1 MKIMKRI
8 YQFLLLAAGC
18 AALTTACSD
27 DDDSYLVRETDSIRF
42 ASCLAS
48 SKQITLR
55 CNGSWRTVIPE
66 DAGWLS
72 TSPSEGVGSGAF
84 EWIAVSAT
92 HNRSAE
98 RTATIYLES
107 GGRQYPIT
115 VTQADGAVVYGAPY
129 VEGNLIEQEASKSR
143 LCFTYANAYG
153 DETIDVS
160 CTLSGDSQGLSVA
173 GASVRLVNG
182 GATVALDIAGTPT
195 VPGYAAFAVS
205 VDGVQIGTARAKVYA
220 MSEMPIEGL
229 PVTWEFCPV
238 KGSTEDV
245 NALKA
250 RQPDWVT
257 ASHSLVSEDGR
268 AYITVVEADAKTAS
282 AVNSWGYNDGHAYL
296 KGLYTGDYWLQKIP
310 VKYLR
315 LRHEDQLYGQHRR
328 FGLFGGV
335 LPDRVLGRRADLAAG
350 RRCEERNLQQYRGDL
365 PCPRL
370 RQSAFRRREYGL
382 FLVRLP
388 RRGHDQFGYALDT
401 LPGLGQRA
409 HYGEQYDHYGRRRF
423 DAPEGHFLGVGRR

>member
-129 VEGNLIEQEASKSR
+129 VEGNLIEQEPSKSR
-143 LCFTYANAYG
+143 ICFTYANAYG

-310 VKYLR
+310 VKYLVS
-315 LRHEDQLYGQHRR
+315 GTKINCT
-328 FGLFGGV
+328 GSIGGSGGV

-409 HYGEQYDHYGRRRF
+409 HHGEQYDHYGRRRF

>member
-8 YQFLLLAAGC
+8 YEFLLLAAGC

-129 VEGNLIEQEASKSR
+129 VEGNLIEQEPSKSR
-143 LCFTYANAYG
+143 ICFTYANAYG
-153 DETIDVS
+153 DEMIDVS
-160 CTLSGDSQGLSVA
+160 CTLSGDSQGLSV
-173 GASVRLVNG
+173 
-182 GATVALDIAGTPT
+182 
-195 VPGYAAFAVS
+195 
-205 VDGVQIGTARAKVYA
+205 ARAKVYA

-257 ASHSLVSEDGR
+257 ASHSLVPEDGR

-310 VKYLR
+310 VKYLVSGTKINCTGSIGGSGSSAGFFLIEYSADGQTWRQAGGAKSGTFNNTEVTYHVRAYDSPLFEGGNTGYFSYDFPVEVTINSGTLWIRYRVSANVRITANNTITTGGGGSTR
-315 LRHEDQLYGQHRR
+315 LKGTFSVSVVDE
-328 FGLFGGV
+328 
-335 LPDRVLGRRADLAAG
+335 
-350 RRCEERNLQQYRGDL
+350 NMN
-365 PCPRL
+365 
-370 RQSAFRRREYGL
+370 
-382 FLVRLP
+382 
-388 RRGHDQFGYALDT
+388 
-401 LPGLGQRA
+401 
-409 HYGEQYDHYGRRRF
+409 
-423 DAPEGHFLGVGRR
+423 

>member
-129 VEGNLIEQEASKSR
+129 VEGNLIEQEPSKSR

-160 CTLSGDSQGLSVA
+160 CILSGDSQ
-173 GASVRLVNG
+173 
-182 GATVALDIAGTPT
+182 
-195 VPGYAAFAVS
+195 
-205 VDGVQIGTARAKVYA
+205 
-220 MSEMPIEGL
+220 
-229 PVTWEFCPV
+229 
-238 KGSTEDV
+238 
-245 NALKA
+245 
-250 RQPDWVT
+250 
-257 ASHSLVSEDGR
+257 
-268 AYITVVEADAKTAS
+268 
-282 AVNSWGYNDGHAYL
+282 
-296 KGLYTGDYWLQKIP
+296 
-310 VKYLR
+310 
-315 LRHEDQLYGQHRR
+315 
-328 FGLFGGV
+328 
-335 LPDRVLGRRADLAAG
+335 
-350 RRCEERNLQQYRGDL
+350 
-365 PCPRL
+365 
-370 RQSAFRRREYGL
+370 
-382 FLVRLP
+382 
-388 RRGHDQFGYALDT
+388 
-401 LPGLGQRA
+401 
-409 HYGEQYDHYGRRRF
+409 
-423 DAPEGHFLGVGRR
+423 

>member
-129 VEGNLIEQEASKSR
+129 VEGNLIEQEPSKSR

-173 GASVRLVNG
+173 GASVSLVNG

-257 ASHSLVSEDGR
+257 ASHSLFR
-268 AYITVVEADAKTAS
+268 RTAAPTS
-282 AVNSWGYNDGHAYL
+282 RSS
-296 KGLYTGDYWLQKIP
+296 KP
-310 VKYLR
+310 MPRR
-315 LRHEDQLYGQHRR
+315 LRRSTAGATTTGTPISRGSIPAITGCRR
-328 FGLFGGV
+328 F
-335 LPDRVLGRRADLAAG
+335 R
-350 RRCEERNLQQYRGDL
+350 
-365 PCPRL
+365 
-370 RQSAFRRREYGL
+370 
-382 FLVRLP
+382 
-388 RRGHDQFGYALDT
+388 
-401 LPGLGQRA
+401 
-409 HYGEQYDHYGRRRF
+409 
-423 DAPEGHFLGVGRR
+423 